1 LVQEFVQEKIE
12 VDMRGTIIFVL
23 IFFVSFFSVNAQQK
37 NNALAETRWKF
48 VGLLFSSSD
57 TLRPCPGDVLY
68 TIDFKSNNKLTGLA
82 TVQYKG
88 KYKIKKDNFIRIRV
102 FISKATLPG
111 KNDSGEFE
119 CRLNYSKYLGMGGN
133 LFIQGDRLKIV
144 SNEYV
149 TMVFESVK

>member
-1 LVQEFVQEKIE
+1 VE
-12 VDMRGTIIFVL
+12 
-23 IFFVSFFSVNAQQK
+23 
-37 NNALAETRWKF
+37 F

-57 TLRPCPGDVLY
+57 TLRSCPGDILY
-68 TIDFKSNNKLTGLA
+68 TIDFKSNNELTGLA

-119 CRLNYSKYLGMGGN
+119 CLLHYSKYLGMGGK
-133 LFIQGDRLKIV
+133 FIIQDEELRIV